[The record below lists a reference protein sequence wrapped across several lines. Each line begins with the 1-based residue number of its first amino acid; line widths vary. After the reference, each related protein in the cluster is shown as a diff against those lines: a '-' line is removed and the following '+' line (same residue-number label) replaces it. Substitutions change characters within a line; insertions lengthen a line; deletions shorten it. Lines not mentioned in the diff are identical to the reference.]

1 MQWSV
6 RSRPVLAVL
15 ATMLAGL
22 ALATSAGSLIA
33 TDPAEPVSMPSDG
46 CPPSC

>member
-1 MQWSV
+1 MQWSM
-6 RSRPVLAVL
+6 RPRPVLAVL

-22 ALATSAGSLIA
+22 ALAA
-33 TDPAEPVSMPSDG
+33 TTIVVTPSGASSPATMPADG